1 MNIYING
8 KPAEITLEN
17 ESTFGDVISGIEKWI
32 SPSGNRIQKIN
43 MNGKEITAET
53 LEQAFS
59 VNIEKIEKLDI
70 LISAWRELA
79 AEALGGLYET
89 CIAYGKAAF
98 DERGPIYSSWENSSA
113 ARFLFSDIPEIH
125 NLACRAMS
133 GEGLP
138 INALKILIE
147 ERLRE
152 ISDPGREIEISEA
165 QVKTI
170 AARMEELPL
179 DMQTGKD
186 QRAAETVQLFSQMGE
201 KLFRIFFIQKTE
213 GLSLEA
219 LVIDDLPA
227 KAFVEEFNAALGEL
241 SKAYENHDTILVGD
255 IAEYELAP
263 RLVKLYTALKDV
275 SKSGSTV
282 LSAS

>member
-1 MNIYING
+1 MNIQING

-17 ESTFGDVISGIEKWI
+17 EKTFGDIISGIEKWI

-43 MNGKEITAET
+43 LNGKEIPADA
-53 LEQAFS
+53 LEEAFS
-59 VNIEKIEKLDI
+59 ISIGDIGKLDI
-70 LISAWRELA
+70 SISAWRELA
-79 AEALGGLYET
+79 AEALGDLYEI
-89 CIAYGKAAF
+89 CLAFEKAAF
-98 DERGPIYSSWENSSA
+98 DERGLISSSWENSSA
-113 ARFLFSDIPEIH
+113 ARFLVSDIPDIY
-125 NLACRAMS
+125 NIACRTMS

-138 INALKILIE
+138 VQTLNFIIE

-152 ISDPGREIEISEA
+152 ISDPGREIDISET
-165 QVKTI
+165 QVKAI

-213 GLSLEA
+213 GLSLET
-219 LVIDDLPA
+219 LIIDNQPA
-227 KAFVEEFNAALGEL
+227 RVFIEEFNAVLEEL
-241 SKAYENHDTILVGD
+241 SSAYENHDTILVGD

-263 RLVKLYTALKDV
+263 RLIKLYTSLKDV
-275 SKSGSTV
+275 LKSGSPVFT
-282 LSAS
+282 AP